1 MRKSFAVRSSMKD
14 FRAKP
19 RRHAVQEPVDHA
31 PHSREGSLPAWA
43 ETFLEGS
50 GSSMELAPG
59 PEDAPNIPFRIHFP
73 ISF

>member
-1 MRKSFAVRSSMKD
+1 MRD

-19 RRHAVQEPVDHA
+19 RRYAVQEPVDHA
-31 PHSREGSLPAWA
+31 PREGSLPAWA
-43 ETFLEGS
+43 ETFLKGS

-59 PEDAPNIPFRIHFP
+59 PEDAPNISFRIHFP